1 MRRGLLVLL
10 LAGCAEPL
18 PPREVTG
25 ETLLSYVDGQ
35 LAFGPR
41 PPGSEAHRLMAQW
54 LDSMARARADD
65 VALDDWTHV
74 TGAGDTLR
82 LRNVLARFNPAA
94 EYRILYLAHWDT
106 RPRAD
111 AKASTDTL
119 APVPGANDGASGVA
133 LLLGI
138 ADALKA
144 RPPTIGVDLLFAD
157 GEDYGSFHDTTE
169 TLLGSRRYARTSRGN
184 QAPRFAV
191 VWDIVADR
199 DQRFVHEWY
208 STTGAPDVVAAV
220 WRIAGRLGY
229 ADHFVDEAGTP
240 VIDDHVPLQ
249 KAGIPAIDVIDLEY
263 GPSNGFHH
271 TPLDTRDKIDGES
284 LARATHVATA
294 VIRTAPH

>member
-1 MRRGLLVLL
+1 
-10 LAGCAEPL
+10 LASVALAALCAACAEPL

-25 ETLLSYVDGQ
+25 ETLLGYVDAQ

-41 PPGSEAHRLMAQW
+41 APGSEGHRRMMQW
-54 LDSMARARADD
+54 LDSMARARAGE
-65 VALDDWTHV
+65 VAGDDWTHV
-74 TGAGDTLR
+74 TARGDTLR
-82 LRNVLARFNPAA
+82 LRNVLARFNPSA

-111 AKASTDTL
+111 AQGSTDTL
-119 APVPGANDGASGVA
+119 APVLGANDGASGVA
-133 LLLGI
+133 LLLGV

-144 RPPTIGVDLLFAD
+144 TQPAIGVDLLFAD

-169 TLLGSRRYARTSRGN
+169 TLLGSRRYARTAGRA
-184 QAPRFAV
+184 QPPRFAV

-208 STTGAPDVVAAV
+208 STTGAPEIVAMV
-220 WRIAGRLGY
+220 WQLADRLGY
-229 ADHFVDEAGTP
+229 GAHFVNQSGSP

-249 KAGIPAIDVIDLEY
+249 KAGIPAIDVIEVEY
-263 GPSNGFHH
+263 GPANSFHH
-271 TPLDTRDKIDGES
+271 TTLDTRDKIDGES

-294 VIRTAPH
+294 VIRAAPH